1 MTNLI
6 ITADGLDFSPYKQSF
21 AIPLEMALYSQL
33 DALEN
38 QIVLYMAQGGN
49 IYFTNTT
56 NPPTIDYLRPALN
69 QAFAAKPGQGDIE
82 LANFLPADFLDGL
95 VVSNI

>member
-21 AIPLEMALYSQL
+21 VIPLEMVLYSRL
-33 DALEN
+33 DADN
-38 QIVLYMAQGGN
+38 DQIVLSMAQGGN
-49 IYFTNTT
+49 VTFTNATNSPTT
-56 NPPTIDYLRPALN
+56 DYLRPALN

-95 VVSNI
+95 VVSNT

>member
-21 AIPLEMALYSQL
+21 AIPLEMVLFSRL
-33 DALEN
+33 DAGED
-38 QIVLYMAQGGN
+38 QIVLNMAGESN

-56 NPPTIDYLRPALN
+56 NPPTIDYLRPVLN
-69 QAFAAKPGQGDIE
+69 QFLAAKPGQGDIE

-95 VVSNI
+95 MVSNI